1 MLSGLG
7 QKRSLYY
14 LCRTAC
20 SSNPHIHTMTR
31 IAVHIV
37 NGLMLVLFATA
48 AIVQYNDP
56 DPALWVGVYGVAALA
71 CALFMAGRLPTWLAT
86 VLTGGYVLG
95 GLYLLLPILGP
106 EAFYDTTGRE
116 MMGVMETGRE
126 MMGLLIMAAWTG
138 FLTWRLRRRD
148 VAASSTHERPD
159 VTNA

>member
-1 MLSGLG
+1 
-7 QKRSLYY
+7 
-14 LCRTAC
+14 
-20 SSNPHIHTMTR
+20 MTR
-31 IAVHIV
+31 LAVQIV

-56 DPALWVGVYGVAALA
+56 DPVLWVGLYGVAALA
-71 CALFMAGRLPTWLAT
+71 CGLFMADRLPVWLAA

-106 EAFYDTTGRE
+106 EAFYDSTGRE

-138 FLTWRLRRRD
+138 FLTWRLHRRD
-148 VAASSTHERPD
+148 PAATQSAPERPD